1 MKAIRFLALLAMA
14 AMFSVSFNSC
24 NLIDD
29 DDPVNKYDDFDECTW
44 NDLSKEAKFMS
55 AYPELEGTF
64 TDGSVLLNTAYGNVS
79 DADYVTFQYEMQ
91 EAVINSYLQKLADN
105 KFLVSRLGND
115 YFLAYK
121 VADGYQYSFQYSG
134 GMVVLL
140 AQKFNNDEE
149 YQEALKDY
157 QENLENQGPVNVV
170 WDDVLKEADW
180 LKNFPAAS
188 GTFSKYVVGYN
199 SMVLQGG
206 FSAEYLEKYAQ
217 QLEAAGFVEMPN
229 SSRTS
234 FKKDLDNGGYYYVVM
249 NEVMINFYDYSDN

>member
-1 MKAIRFLALLAMA
+1 MNLFQVYDTSKDNNIHM
-14 AMFSVSFNSC
+14 VFNM
-24 NLIDD
+24 DKKD
-29 DDPVNKYDDFDECTW
+29 
-44 NDLSKEAKFMS
+44 
-55 AYPELEGTF
+55 
-64 TDGSVLLNTAYGNVS
+64 
-79 DADYVTFQYEMQ
+79 
-91 EAVINSYLQKLADN
+91 INSYLQKLADN
-105 KFLVSRLGND
+105 KFLVSSLGND

-180 LKNFPAAS
+180 LKNFPAPS